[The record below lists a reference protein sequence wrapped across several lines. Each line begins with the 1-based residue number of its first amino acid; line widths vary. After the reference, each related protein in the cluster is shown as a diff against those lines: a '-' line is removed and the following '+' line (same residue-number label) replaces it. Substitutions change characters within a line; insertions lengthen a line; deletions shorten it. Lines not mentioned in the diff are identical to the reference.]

1 MSEKPAIISPLGAIP
16 KDDGSVHLIHDGSLL
31 EGFDMNEYT
40 DHHSVRCQTL
50 QDGSLPEGFAMNK
63 YTDLHSVRC
72 QILQDGSLPEGFAMN
87 KYTDHLSVR
96 YQILQD
102 ACRLAKPGYYCAKLD
117 LQSAYRSVPIHH
129 THTE

>member
-63 YTDLHSVRC
+63 YTD
-72 QILQDGSLPEGFAMN
+72 
-87 KYTDHLSVR
+87 HLSVR